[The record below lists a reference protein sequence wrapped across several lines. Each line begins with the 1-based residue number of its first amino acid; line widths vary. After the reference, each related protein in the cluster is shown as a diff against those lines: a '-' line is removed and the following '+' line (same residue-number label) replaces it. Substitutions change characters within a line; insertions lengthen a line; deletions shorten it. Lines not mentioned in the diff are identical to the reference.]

1 MVNIRFPAAIG
12 TLAAG
17 IAATDSC
24 GKPGISS
31 VNEFLS
37 KRFNF
42 FSNELKK
49 PKRLFNPC

>member
-1 MVNIRFPAAIG
+1 MVNIGFPAAALARAAG
-12 TLAAG
+12 LAAS
-17 IAATDSC
+17 DSC

-42 FSNELKK
+42 SENFRHIFFE
-49 PKRLFNPC
+49 